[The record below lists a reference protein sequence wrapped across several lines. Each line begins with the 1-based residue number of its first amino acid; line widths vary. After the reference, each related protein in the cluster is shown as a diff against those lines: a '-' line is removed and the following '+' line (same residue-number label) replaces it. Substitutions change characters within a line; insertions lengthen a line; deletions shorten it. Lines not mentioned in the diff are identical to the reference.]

1 MEEEEETFEQK
12 VERTGGFP
20 VLAVHRGGGAEFAPE
35 NTMYAF
41 ERCLECGARLL
52 ETDLRLTRDGELCL
66 MHDSSV
72 ERTTDGAGPVYAYT
86 LEEVQQLDAAHH
98 YPALRGRGIHVP
110 SFAEFLARFA
120 PLPDLLF
127 LLDFKDEAAARRAL
141 EMVAEYPALAARCMV
156 GSVFEAP
163 NRYLREKRAS
173 PAQRPCVSDMGQT
186 FAATIAYGTGA
197 WPLYRF
203 EHEVFG
209 FILRDE
215 TARFWSRGLVE
226 AVRARGVR
234 VLVCGDWVSRVEV
247 MRDCVA
253 WGVEYIMTDRP
264 DLLCEVV
271 AAFGGEDDSAES
283 ARNKSV
289 VY

>member
-1 MEEEEETFEQK
+1 M
-12 VERTGGFP
+12 
-20 VLAVHRGGGAEFAPE
+20 ARGPS
-35 NTMYAF
+35 TPTPSR
-41 ERCLECGARLL
+41 RCSSS
-52 ETDLRLTRDGELCL
+52 TR
-66 MHDSSV
+66 
-72 ERTTDGAGPVYAYT
+72 RTTT
-86 LEEVQQLDAAHH
+86 RRCAAAASTC
-98 YPALRGRGIHVP
+98 PPSP
-110 SFAEFLARFA
+110 SFSARFA